1 MGVLPVY
8 LNEKIERIKM
18 WLVSIF
24 CSAEGWRLQAKAFN
38 ALLANYPAK
47 ALTTKKMRDD
57 ESRIMQF
64 QFEDVSEAEAFI
76 DDCAQLEGFSGQFE
90 AM

>member
-1 MGVLPVY
+1 
-8 LNEKIERIKM
+8 M

-24 CSAEGWRLQAKAFN
+24 CSAESWRTDAKAFN
-38 ALLANYPAK
+38 ALLTNYSAK
-47 ALTTKKMRDD
+47 TLTTKKMRED

-76 DDCAQLEGFSGQFE
+76 DACAALNGFQGLFE
-90 AM
+90 SM

>member
-1 MGVLPVY
+1 
-8 LNEKIERIKM
+8 M

-24 CSAEGWRLQAKAFN
+24 CSAESWRVHAKTFN
-38 ALLANYPAK
+38 ALLATYPAK
-47 ALTTKKMRDD
+47 ALTTKKMRED

-76 DDCAQLEGFSGQFE
+76 DECSTLEGFKGLFE
-90 AM
+90 SM

>member
-1 MGVLPVY
+1 
-8 LNEKIERIKM
+8 M

-24 CSAEGWRLQAKAFN
+24 CSAESWRTDAKAFN

-76 DDCAQLEGFSGQFE
+76 EDCGHLNGFSGLFE
-90 AM
+90 SM

>member
-1 MGVLPVY
+1 
-8 LNEKIERIKM
+8 M

-24 CSAEGWRLQAKAFN
+24 CSAEAWRIHAKAFN
-38 ALLANYPAK
+38 ALLGTYAARTAAK
-47 ALTTKKMRDD
+47 TLTTKKMRED

-76 DDCAQLEGFSGQFE
+76 DECSTLEGFQGVFE
-90 AM
+90 SM